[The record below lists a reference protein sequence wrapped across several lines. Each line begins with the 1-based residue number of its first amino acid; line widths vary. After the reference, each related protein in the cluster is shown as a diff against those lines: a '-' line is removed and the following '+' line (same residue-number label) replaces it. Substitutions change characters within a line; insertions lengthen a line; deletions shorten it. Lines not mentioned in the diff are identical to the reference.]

1 MGMGD
6 ETMRKVFVASLSAAL
21 MAGVFV
27 ISATEPAEAHGGC
40 YTFKASHNGTD
51 MFNPDGAVG
60 TATNKLLFSI
70 EAWRQE
76 KRIKR
81 ARIGKV
87 RTKCGEWYIM
97 YALPHHTCTARAR
110 VCR

>member
-6 ETMRKVFVASLSAAL
+6 ETMRKVFDASLSAAL
-21 MAGVFV
+21 MAGVLV

-81 ARIGKV
+81 VRIGKV

>member
-1 MGMGD
+1 
-6 ETMRKVFVASLSAAL
+6 MRIGLIASVSSAILVAGFVMVAPESAE
-21 MAGVFV
+21 
-27 ISATEPAEAHGGC
+27 SSHSRC
-40 YTFKASHNGTD
+40 KTFRASHNGTD
-51 MFNPDGAVG
+51 MLNPNGGAVE
-60 TATNKLLFSI
+60 TAKNKLLGSI

-81 ARIGKV
+81 VRIGKI
-87 RTKCGEWYIM
+87 RTGCGEWYIM

>member
-1 MGMGD
+1 M
-6 ETMRKVFVASLSAAL
+6 VAPD
-21 MAGVFV
+21 V
-27 ISATEPAEAHGGC
+27 AEAHGGC

-51 MFNPDGAVG
+51 MFNPDGGAAA
-60 TATNKLLFSI
+60 TAKNKLLYSI

-81 ARIGKV
+81 VRIGKV
-87 RTKCGEWYIM
+87 RTKCGEWYTM
-97 YALPHHTCTARAR
+97 YLLPHHTCTARVR

>member
-1 MGMGD
+1 
-6 ETMRKVFVASLSAAL
+6 MRKVFVASVSAAL
-21 MAGVFV
+21 LAGVFV
-27 ISATEPAEAHGGC
+27 ISATESAEARRC
-40 YTFKASHNGTD
+40 YTFKAHHNGTD
-51 MFNPDGAVG
+51 MFNPNGGAVE
-60 TATNKLLFSI
+60 TAKNKLLDSI

-81 ARIGKV
+81 VRIGKI
-87 RTKCGEWYIM
+87 RTGCGEWYIM

>member
-1 MGMGD
+1 
-6 ETMRKVFVASLSAAL
+6 MRIGFIVFGAFVFFVA
-21 MAGVFV
+21 GFV
-27 ISATEPAEAHGGC
+27 MVAPESAEAHGRC
-40 YTFKASHNGTD
+40 HTFKASHNGTD
-51 MFNPDGAVG
+51 MFNPNGGAVE
-60 TATNKLLFSI
+60 TAKNKLLDSI

-81 ARIGKV
+81 VRIGRI
-87 RTKCGEWYIM
+87 RTGCGEWYIM

>member
-1 MGMGD
+1 
-6 ETMRKVFVASLSAAL
+6 MRIGFIASISLALLVPGFIMVAPDL
-21 MAGVFV
+21 
-27 ISATEPAEAHGGC
+27 AEARRC
-40 YTFKASHNGTD
+40 YTFKAHHNGTD
-51 MFNPDGAVG
+51 MFNPNGGAVE
-60 TATNKLLFSI
+60 TAKNKLLDSI

-81 ARIGKV
+81 VRIGKI
-87 RTKCGEWYIM
+87 RTGCGEWYIM

>member
-1 MGMGD
+1 
-6 ETMRKVFVASLSAAL
+6 MRIGFIASVSLALLVAGFVMVAPDS
-21 MAGVFV
+21 
-27 ISATEPAEAHGGC
+27 AEARRC

-51 MFNPDGAVG
+51 MLNPNGGAVE
-60 TATNKLLFSI
+60 TAKNKLLRSI

-81 ARIGKV
+81 VRIGKI
-87 RTKCGEWYIM
+87 RTRCGEWYIM
-97 YALPHHTCTARAR
+97 YLLPHHTCTARAR

>member
-1 MGMGD
+1 
-6 ETMRKVFVASLSAAL
+6 MRIGFIVFGAFVFLVAGFVMVASES
-21 MAGVFV
+21 
-27 ISATEPAEAHGGC
+27 AEAHGRC

-60 TATNKLLFSI
+60 TAKNKLLYSI

-81 ARIGKV
+81 VRIGKV